1 MRKLIWGFPVTILVL
16 IVLSAGLVAWN
27 LHTYSRLTDE
37 ALIAKLRFV
46 QIAPRHYK
54 VELRSGD
61 FCAQQEFELFGDEWR
76 LDARFLKWKPLANLF
91 GFDAMYRLE
100 RLTGRY
106 RDIADENSQRHQAY
120 EVSPRP
126 GVDLLKYLERDWKYW
141 SPVDTYF
148 GSSVYESVD
157 PAYEYSVYRSQS
169 GLLVRKELFAAA
181 HYEGDALVI
190 HIRKE
195 CQQ

>member
-1 MRKLIWGFPVTILVL
+1 MRKLIWGLPVTILVL
-16 IVLSAGLVAWN
+16 AGLSVGLVAWS

-37 ALIAKLRFV
+37 ALIATLRFV
-46 QIAPRHYK
+46 QIQPRHYR

-61 FCAQQEFELFGDEWR
+61 FCEQREYELFGDEWR
-76 LDARFLKWKPLANLF
+76 LDARFLKWKPLANLV
-91 GFDAMYRLE
+91 GLDAMYRLE

-106 RDIADENSQRHQAY
+106 HSIADENSQKHQAY
-120 EVSPRP
+120 DVSDSS

-157 PAYEYSVYRSQS
+157 PAYRYSVYRSQS
-169 GLLVRKELFAAA
+169 GLLVRKDPLAAA

-190 HIRKE
+190 HIRKDCPE
-195 CQQ
+195 

>member
-1 MRKLIWGFPVTILVL
+1 MRKLFWGLPVTILIL
-16 IVLSAGLVAWN
+16 AGLSVGLVAWN
-27 LHTYSRLTDE
+27 LHTFSRLTDE

-46 QIAPRHYK
+46 QIDPRHYQ

-61 FCAQQEFELFGDEWR
+61 FCEEQKYELFGDEWR

-106 RDIADENSQRHQAY
+106 RSIADENSHKHKAY
-120 EVSPRP
+120 EVSQRP
-126 GVDLLKYLERDWKYW
+126 GIDLLKYLERDWKYW

-169 GLLVRKELFAAA
+169 GLLVRKELLAAA

-190 HIRKE
+190 HIRKDCPE
-195 CQQ
+195 

>member
-1 MRKLIWGFPVTILVL
+1 MRKLIWGFPVTILIL
-16 IVLSAGLVAWN
+16 IGLSVGLVAWN

-46 QIAPRHYK
+46 QIAPRHYR

-61 FCAQQEFELFGDEWR
+61 FCEQQKFEVFGDEWR

-106 RDIADENSQRHQAY
+106 RSIADENSHRHRAY

-169 GLLVRKELFAAA
+169 GLLVRKELLAAA
-181 HYEGDALVI
+181 HYEGGALVI
-190 HIRKE
+190 HIRKD
-195 CQQ
+195 CQD

>member
-1 MRKLIWGFPVTILVL
+1 MRKLIWGIPVTILGL
-16 IVLSAGLVAWN
+16 GGLSVGLVAWN
-27 LHTYSRLTDE
+27 LHTFSRLTDA

-46 QIAPRHYK
+46 QIAPRHYQ

-61 FCAQQEFELFGDEWR
+61 FCEQREYELFGDEWR

-91 GFDAMYRLE
+91 GLDAMYRLE

-106 RDIADENSQRHQAY
+106 QSIGDENSQKHQAY
-120 EVSPRP
+120 EIGGRP
-126 GVDLLKYLERDWKYW
+126 EVDLLQYLERDWKYW
-141 SPVDTYF
+141 SPVDTAF

-169 GLLVRKELFAAA
+169 GLLVRKELFTAA

-190 HIRKE
+190 HIRKD
-195 CQQ
+195 CQD

>member
-16 IVLSAGLVAWN
+16 AGLLLGLIASN
-27 LHTYSRLTDE
+27 LYTYSRLTDE

-46 QIAPRHYK
+46 QIEPRHYR

-61 FCAQQEFELFGDEWR
+61 FCEQQKFELYGDEWR

-91 GFDAMYRLE
+91 GLDAMYRLE
-100 RLTGRY
+100 RLSGRY
-106 RDIADENSQRHQAY
+106 QSIADENSQKHRAF
-120 EVSPRP
+120 EVSHTP
-126 GVDLLKYLERDWKYW
+126 GIDFLQYLGRDWKYW

-157 PAYEYSVYRSQS
+157 PSYEYSVYRSQS
-169 GLLVRKELFAAA
+169 GLLVRKELLAAA
-181 HYEGDALVI
+181 HYEGGALVI
-190 HIRKE
+190 HIRKDCPE
-195 CQQ
+195 

>member
-16 IVLSAGLVAWN
+16 IGLSVGLVAWN
-27 LHTYSRLTDE
+27 LHTYNRLTDE

-46 QIAPRHYK
+46 QIAPRHYQ

-106 RDIADENSQRHQAY
+106 RDIADENSLRHQAY

-190 HIRKE
+190 HIREE

>member
-16 IVLSAGLVAWN
+16 MGLSVGLVAWN

-46 QIAPRHYK
+46 QIAPRHYQ

-106 RDIADENSQRHQAY
+106 KSIVDENSHKHQAY
-120 EVSPRP
+120 EISQRP
-126 GVDLLKYLERDWKYW
+126 GIDLLKYLERDWTYW
-141 SPVDTYF
+141 SPVDTHF

-169 GLLVRKELFAAA
+169 GLLVRKELLTAA
-181 HYEGDALVI
+181 HYERGALVI
-190 HIRKE
+190 HIRKD
-195 CQQ
+195 CQD

>member
-1 MRKLIWGFPVTILVL
+1 
-16 IVLSAGLVAWN
+16 
-27 LHTYSRLTDE
+27 
-37 ALIAKLRFV
+37 
-46 QIAPRHYK
+46 
-54 VELRSGD
+54 
-61 FCAQQEFELFGDEWR
+61 
-76 LDARFLKWKPLANLF
+76 
-91 GFDAMYRLE
+91 MYRLE

-106 RDIADENSQRHQAY
+106 RSIADENSHRHQAY

-157 PAYEYSVYRSQS
+157 PSYEYAVYRSQS
-169 GLLVRKELFAAA
+169 GLLVRKEPLAAA

-190 HIRKE
+190 HIRKD
-195 CQQ
+195 CQD